1 APGLGMGT
9 PHEGVPDHGD
19 SERAGGGLRH
29 GCSSRGGVTCG
40 SQAYVRRHPAAMPA
54 ASRGLV
60 CPVRRMREDGGVE
73 RHAHAWMRA
82 EVAAG
87 TEIALLVAASS
98 APVAEERLTVRAEG
112 VEHPVSETRDRFG
125 NRLHLVQGLTEGT
138 VEISYEARGAPAAP
152 TPTVREADAVL
163 HLRPSRYCEVDEFE
177 RIAAEVIDG
186 RGGAEALDAVVDWVH
201 DHLDYVP
208 GSSTVTDSARST
220 YVSRQG
226 VCRDYAHLT
235 ATLLRAGGIPA
246 RCSSVYAPGLSPM
259 DFHLVVEALVEG
271 RWLMVDATRLAPRA
285 SMMRI
290 ATGQDAADTAFM
302 TTLAGNVTLTG
313 IHVTAV
319 VDPALPV
326 EERHGRVALR

>member
-1 APGLGMGT
+1 M
-9 PHEGVPDHGD
+9 
-19 SERAGGGLRH
+19 
-29 GCSSRGGVTCG
+29 
-40 SQAYVRRHPAAMPA
+40 
-54 ASRGLV
+54 
-60 CPVRRMREDGGVE
+60 E

-87 TEIALLVAASS
+87 TDVALLVAASS
-98 APVAEERLTVRAEG
+98 APLIEESLSVRADG
-112 VEHPVSETRDRFG
+112 VEHPVSEARDRFG
-125 NRLHLVQGLTEGT
+125 SRLHLVQGLPEGT
-138 VEISYEARGAPAAP
+138 VEITYEARGAGPAAV
-152 TPTVREADAVL
+152 PTVQEADGVL

-177 RIAAEVIDG
+177 KIAAEVISG
-186 RGGAEALDAVVDWVH
+186 REGTDALDAVVDWVH

-208 GSSTVTDSARST
+208 GSSSITDSARST

-235 ATLLRAGGIPA
+235 ATLLRAGGFPA

-259 DFHLVVEALVEG
+259 DFHLVVEALIEG
-271 RWLMVDATRLAPRA
+271 EWLAVDATHLAPRA

-313 IHVTAV
+313 IQVTAV
-319 VDPALPV
+319 VDPALPPEV
-326 EERHGRVALR
+326 HRERIALR

>member
-1 APGLGMGT
+1 M
-9 PHEGVPDHGD
+9 
-19 SERAGGGLRH
+19 
-29 GCSSRGGVTCG
+29 
-40 SQAYVRRHPAAMPA
+40 
-54 ASRGLV
+54 
-60 CPVRRMREDGGVE
+60 E

-98 APVAEERLTVRAEG
+98 APVAEERLTVRADG
-112 VEHPVSETRDRFG
+112 VEHPVPETRDRFG

-138 VEISYEARGAPAAP
+138 VEISYEARGATAAP

-186 RGGAEALDAVVDWVH
+186 RDGTAALDAVVDWVH

-313 IHVTAV
+313 IQVTAV